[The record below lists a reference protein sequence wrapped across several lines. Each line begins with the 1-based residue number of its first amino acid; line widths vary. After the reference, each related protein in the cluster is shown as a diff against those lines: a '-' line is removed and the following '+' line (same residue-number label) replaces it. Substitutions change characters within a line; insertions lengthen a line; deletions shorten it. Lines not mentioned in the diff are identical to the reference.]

1 MKFLEKIQVIE
12 RVDKLIRMK
21 ATGSPDALAEK
32 LNVSRR
38 CVYDIID
45 VMKRMD
51 APIEYDSRR
60 KSFYYS
66 YKCDLMI
73 GFVDS
78 NKVRGGN
85 NVRGGNIIFKENIP
99 SADFLHNYD
108 SYLSISKNY

>member
-1 MKFLEKIQVIE
+1 MKFLEKLQVIE
-12 RVDKLIRMK
+12 RVDQLIRMK
-21 ATGSPDALAEK
+21 ATGSPSALAEK

-51 APIEYDSRR
+51 APIEYDSKR

-66 YKCDLMI
+66 YTCDLMI

-78 NKVRGGN
+78 KKITGGSN
-85 NVRGGNIIFKENIP
+85 NIFKENIP
-99 SADFLHNYD
+99 SAVFLHNND
-108 SYLSISKNY
+108 SYL

>member
-1 MKFLEKIQVIE
+1 MKFLEKLQVIE
-12 RVDKLIRMK
+12 RVDQLIRMK

-51 APIEYDSRR
+51 APIAYDSSR
-60 KSFYYS
+60 KSFYYLNE
-66 YKCDLMI
+66 CDLMI

-78 NKVRGGN
+78 KKVRGGSN
-85 NVRGGNIIFKENIP
+85 NYIAENIK

-108 SYLSISKNY
+108 SY

>member
-1 MKFLEKIQVIE
+1 MKFLEKLQVIE
-12 RVDKLIRMK
+12 RVDQLIRMK

-51 APIEYDSRR
+51 APILYDSTR

-66 YKCDLMI
+66 HNCDLMI

-85 NVRGGNIIFKENIP
+85 NIFKENIP